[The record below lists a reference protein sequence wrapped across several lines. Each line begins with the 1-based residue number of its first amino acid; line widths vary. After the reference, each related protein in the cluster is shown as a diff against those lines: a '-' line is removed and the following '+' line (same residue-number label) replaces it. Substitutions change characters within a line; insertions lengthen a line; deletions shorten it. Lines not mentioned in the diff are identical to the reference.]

1 VTPEQ
6 TATTGELAEALATP
20 EPLPSLL
27 DLRPGLHLQ
36 LDERVYH
43 QRVLGYASKGALDK
57 VLESLATYRCWVD
70 GAGDEPETK
79 ALSFGSVAHCFTLQ
93 PEVFAQRYV
102 AEPDW
107 GYCMKHD
114 ASGTTKEQGA
124 ENRKRRDEWRAERK
138 GATFVSAKDLRV
150 VTGMREA
157 LRKSPDVGRYFESLW
172 SGRDGYHAE
181 ATCVWECSDT
191 GLLCKS
197 RKDLLVDGGALL
209 DESLILDVKTCA
221 DCRAAPFNRARAEYG
236 YHRQD
241 PHYRDG
247 AAAVGLRP
255 ERFIFVAVEKTPP
268 YLHQAYELDPVLLE
282 RGRDEVR
289 KAKLALVTALAF
301 DEWPG
306 LPPGVKTLY
315 AHPWETR
322 T

>member
-1 VTPEQ
+1 MTPEQ
-6 TATTGELAEALATP
+6 TAATGELAESLAEP

-27 DLRPGLHLQ
+27 DLQPGLHLHV
-36 LDERVYH
+36 DERVYH
-43 QRVLGYASKGALDK
+43 QRVLGYVSKGALDK

-70 GAGDEPETK
+70 GSGDEPETK
-79 ALSFGSVAHCFTLQ
+79 ALAFGTVAHCFTLQ
-93 PEVFAQRYV
+93 PEVFARRYV
-102 AEPDW
+102 AEPDF
-107 GYCMKHD
+107 GYTMKHD
-114 ASGTTKEQGA
+114 ASGTSKEQGA
-124 ENRKRRDEWRAERK
+124 ENKKRRDDWRAAHK
-138 GATFVSAKDLRV
+138 GATFVSAKDLRA

-181 ATCVWECSDT
+181 ATCTWECSDS

-197 RKDLLVDGGALL
+197 RCDVLVDGGALL

-221 DCRAAPFNRARAEYG
+221 DCRLEPFSWARREYN

-247 AAAVGLRP
+247 ALAVGIRP
-255 ERFIFVAVEKTPP
+255 ERFVFVAIEKTPP
-268 YLHQAYELDPVLLE
+268 YLHQVYELDPALVDI
-282 RGRDEVR
+282 GREQVR
-289 KAKLALVTALAF
+289 KAKMALVTALAF

-306 LPPGVKTLY
+306 LPPGTKTLY
-315 AHPWETR
+315 AHPRETR